1 MKRNDKKKIKKN
13 CKLLKFNYF
22 LSFKEAQN
30 LPEVENSSK
39 ILKINYHVFSEVKLK
54 EKIFLIE
61 GFFECVGEKH
71 FLKLRSVEAAYVLA

>member
-1 MKRNDKKKIKKN
+1 MIKKNKKN

-54 EKIFLIE
+54 EKIFFNRRI
-61 GFFECVGEKH
+61 F
-71 FLKLRSVEAAYVLA
+71 